1 MNGGRRAFLIGGAA
15 TLTGAWFARRSRS
28 AYASAAAS
36 GTPASGTPASGTP
49 ASGAAASG
57 PAPGATKT
65 ITIEEFSP
73 DGKSLGLRQ
82 VAKVMKSEAEWRTQL
97 SPLAFQVARQAGTE
111 YPFSGEYDKNHAR
124 GLYRCVCCD
133 TALYDS
139 STKFDSGT
147 GWPSFYRVISRY
159 NVAQAKDW
167 TLGMSRD
174 AVSCTRCDAHLGHV
188 FDDGPKP
195 TGLRYCMNSVSLR
208 FVAYSA

>member
-15 TLTGAWFARRSRS
+15 TLTGAWLARRSRS
-28 AYASAAAS
+28 ADTSAAAP
-36 GTPASGTPASGTP
+36 GAAAPGAT
-49 ASGAAASG
+49 ASGAAAPG
-57 PAPGATKT
+57 PAPGVAKT
-65 ITIEEFSP
+65 ITIEDFSP

-82 VAKVMKSEAEWRTQL
+82 VAKVVKSEAEWRAQL

-111 YPFSGEYDKNHAR
+111 YPFSGEYDKNHAP
-124 GLYRCVCCD
+124 GLYHCVCCD
-133 TALYDS
+133 TVLYDS
-139 STKFDSGT
+139 RTKFDSGT

-167 TLGMSRD
+167 TLGMLRD